1 MNKTL
6 CAVITMVAMGVGT
19 AATAA
24 KSLRNDEA
32 PRHSVKSIAQKK
44 TPARRTPAKA
54 TVKKEDAGVNKK
66 QQDADDKPSSRTDRR
81 HA

>member
-1 MNKTL
+1 MNKTV
-6 CAVITMVAMGVGT
+6 CTVITMVAMGVGT

-32 PRHSVKSIAQKK
+32 PRTSVKTLQAKQK
-44 TPARRTPAKA
+44 TAARRTPARPA
-54 TVKKEDAGVNKK
+54 VKKDDQDVKK
-66 QQDADDKPSSRTDRR
+66 QQTEEKPSSRTDRR